1 MMKHAVWMLNIK
13 FKENVIVMADFF
25 KKKMGFS
32 LKLIYH
38 YKLQG

>member
-1 MMKHAVWMLNIK
+1 MLNIK